1 MVWSQRTGKTL
12 KPAPL
17 TPQKTKEPDTAI
29 DKESLDKKLL
39 RHDTR
44 AARSMSGIFD
54 RREEGGSPP
63 LRRRRRCNR
72 MSG

>member
-1 MVWSQRTGKTL
+1 MEAKNGKTL

-29 DKESLDKKLL
+29 DKESIDKKLL

-44 AARSMSGIFD
+44 AAKIDVRHFRSP
-54 RREEGGSPP
+54 GGGWQSTAKAEAK
-63 LRRRRRCNR
+63 
-72 MSG
+72 MQ